1 MIVSTASAGLAT
13 LATLNATYPPTMRA
27 AMLIGP
33 EGFGINAESTTDNQY
48 IQAQEQIDLEVA
60 HAQHFKLARTIRKLG
75 VPVVTFAGRSG
86 EPDGVFGNNV
96 FATTPTRFIVGR
108 MYHPSR
114 QREATRKDVRDYF
127 QNLLKRPLHD
137 LSHGSAVAELTG
149 ALVIDRARNFGVC
162 GLSTRANEAGS
173 KSMHDAFELKL
184 TLNASLRETEYH
196 TNVVLAILA
205 GKLSIIAPSAF
216 ENDDVQQLL
225 VNVYG
230 KNVVELDDTQPGTF
244 AANCI
249 AVTAKDILM
258 SQTGLDSLSPK
269 QLETIERAG
278 FTLHGV
284 EVSEFEKA
292 GGSLRCL
299 VTEIF

>member
-1 MIVSTASAGLAT
+1 MIVSTASDSLARVAT
-13 LATLNATYPPTMRA
+13 LKASNPATMRA

-33 EGFGINAESTTDNQY
+33 EGFGINPESTIDNQY
-48 IQAQEQIDLEVA
+48 IQAQEQIHLETA
-60 HAQHFKLARTIRKLG
+60 HTQHFHLARTIRKLG
-75 VPVVTFAGRSG
+75 LPVVTFAGREG

-114 QREATRKDVRDYF
+114 QREATREDIRSYF
-127 QNLLKRPLHD
+127 QHLLQRPMHD
-137 LSHGSAVAELTG
+137 LSQGAAVAELTG

-173 KSMHDAFELKL
+173 KNMHDAFQLKV
-184 TLNASLRETEYH
+184 TLNASLKETEYH

-205 GKLSIIAPSAF
+205 GRLGIVAPSAF
-216 ENDDVQQLL
+216 ETEDVQHLL
-225 VNVYG
+225 SSVYG
-230 KNVVELDDTQPGTF
+230 EHVVELDDTQPGSF
-244 AANCI
+244 PANCI
-249 AVTAKDILM
+249 AVTPHDILM
-258 SQTGLDSLSPK
+258 SQTGLDSLRAG
-269 QLETIERAG
+269 QLATIERAG
-278 FTLHGV
+278 LKLHGV
-284 EVSEFEKA
+284 DVSEFEKA

>member
-1 MIVSTASAGLAT
+1 
-13 LATLNATYPPTMRA
+13 
-27 AMLIGP
+27 MLIGP

-48 IQAQEQIDLEVA
+48 IQAHEQVDLEVA
-60 HAQHFKLARTIRKLG
+60 HRQHFHLARTIRNLG
-75 VPVVTFAGRSG
+75 LPVVTFAGRSG

-114 QREATRKDVRDYF
+114 QRETARSDVRDYF
-127 QNLLKRPLHD
+127 QQLLKRPLHD
-137 LSHGSAVAELTG
+137 LSQGKAVAELTG

-162 GLSTRANEAGS
+162 GLSTRADEAGS
-173 KSMHDAFELKL
+173 KSMHDAFDLELS
-184 TLNASLRETEYH
+184 LNASLKETEYH

-205 GKLSIIAPSAF
+205 GKLSIVAPSAF
-216 ENDDVQQLL
+216 ETEDVQVLL
-225 VNVYG
+225 TNVYG

-249 AVTAKDILM
+249 AVTPNDILM
-258 SQTGLDSLSPK
+258 SQTGLDSLRSG
-269 QLETIERAG
+269 QLEIIERAG
-278 FTLHGV
+278 LNLHGV
-284 EVSEFEKA
+284 DVSEFEKA